1 MLKYPLALPLTLVFC
16 VGLLASC
23 AITPEVTGRWQ
34 QVDAAD
40 TLEFREDG
48 TFTAVD
54 PAGATV
60 AGRYTL
66 HADGTLYYTITHSD
80 VLKAELE
87 PVETLEIRIAGLKF
101 RQFRHELKITPA
113 EGEAVRVYRRVD

>member
-1 MLKYPLALPLTLVFC
+1 MLKHLFTRLLTLVLG

-23 AITPEVTGRWQ
+23 AITPDVTGRWQ

-54 PAGATV
+54 NTGATV
-60 AGRYTL
+60 EGRYTL
-66 HADGTLYYTITHSD
+66 HADGTLYYAITHSD

-101 RQFRHELKITPA
+101 RQYRDELRITTEDGA
-113 EGEAVRVYRRVD
+113 AVEVYRRAD